1 MKYDLIIIGGGPA
14 GLNSAIYAGR
24 YKLNALVL
32 SKNMG
37 GVAATAYK
45 ICNFP
50 SYIEIRGFE
59 FMQKMIKQVE
69 NLGVPIKYEEVIKIE
84 KKANNFKV
92 STKKSE
98 YECKKIIYAGGTER
112 IRLDVPGE
120 GKFLWKG
127 VSYCANCDA
136 SFFKNKKVAVV
147 GGSDAALT
155 SALLLSEFANKVYI
169 IYRKDNFYKAEPA
182 WMELVKKEKKIET
195 IFNEEILEIIGKE
208 NVESIKLKSGKNMK
222 IDGVFIETG
231 SVPSSELASSI
242 GVKINDNK
250 YIITE
255 RNQETNVKGFFAAG
269 DVTSNSLK
277 QIIVAAA
284 EGAVAALGAYQQIKK
299 EV

>member
-1 MKYDLIIIGGGPA
+1 
-14 GLNSAIYAGR
+14 
-24 YKLNALVL
+24 
-32 SKNMG
+32 
-37 GVAATAYK
+37 
-45 ICNFP
+45 
-50 SYIEIRGFE
+50 
-59 FMQKMIKQVE
+59 
-69 NLGVPIKYEEVIKIE
+69 
-84 KKANNFKV
+84 
-92 STKKSE
+92 
-98 YECKKIIYAGGTER
+98 
-112 IRLDVPGE
+112 
-120 GKFLWKG
+120 
-127 VSYCANCDA
+127 
-136 SFFKNKKVAVV
+136 
-147 GGSDAALT
+147 
-155 SALLLSEFANKVYI
+155 
-169 IYRKDNFYKAEPA
+169 
-182 WMELVKKEKKIET
+182 MELVKKEKKIET